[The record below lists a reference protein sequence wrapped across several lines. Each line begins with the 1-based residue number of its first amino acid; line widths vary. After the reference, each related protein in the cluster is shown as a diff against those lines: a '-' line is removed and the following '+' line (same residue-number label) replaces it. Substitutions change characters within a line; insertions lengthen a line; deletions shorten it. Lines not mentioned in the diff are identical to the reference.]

1 MIFSELVNAERLK
14 IVLNEPVNVKVT
26 AQFILDACNLRS
38 KIVKNTAI
46 IE

>member
-1 MIFSELVNAERLK
+1 MTAERLK

-26 AQFILDACNLRS
+26 AQFILDAWNQRS
-38 KIVKNTAI
+38 KIVKNTAT